1 MFKYKQAAIILYQF
15 DSVWAW
21 GNPLLSENRTF
32 AGSLE
37 NHTSY
42 RLLATVTR
50 NMFYT
55 TYNAWLQELFRAELT
70 IDNILQMMRLYAEA
84 QNAEEVIKPS
94 LFSTWRRE
102 SSHANSGT
110 LLDQIRQYGKEQ
122 KPQRHARVKAY
133 IAHRLNCDEQRVTRM
148 LLFVDVPEVLENLT
162 LLQPEMKKGY
172 VVNKEQSTKY
182 PAPTSQQID
191 KLMTSIYHPCAA
203 GFEGCVGDMTGRFAI
218 CSRCY
223 KHLGSHIEAEWD
235 ELTRKW
241 LPAEI
246 RRIRSVWKKDAR
258 NAWYQQQYTEI
269 SEAELEQLGED
280 AEWQLVS

>member
-1 MFKYKQAAIILYQF
+1 MSKYIQVAIILYQF

-21 GNPLLSENRTF
+21 GNPLLAENRTF
-32 AGSLE
+32 AAALE

-42 RLLATVTR
+42 MMLATVTR
-50 NMFYT
+50 NMFYV

-70 IDNILQMMRLYAEA
+70 IDNILEMMRLYAEA
-84 QNAEEVIKPS
+84 SRNHRITK
-94 LFSTWRRE
+94 
-102 SSHANSGT
+102 
-110 LLDQIRQYGKEQ
+110 DI
-122 KPQRHARVKAY
+122 KAY
-133 IAHRLNCDEQRVTRM
+133 IAQRLHCDEQRVTRM

-162 LLQPEMKKGY
+162 LLQPEVQKGY
-172 VVNKEQSTKY
+172 VVNKGQPTKY

-235 ELTRKW
+235 DLTRKW

-246 RRIRSVWKKDAR
+246 RRIRSVWKKEAR
-258 NAWYQQQYTEI
+258 NMWYQQQYTEI
-269 SEAELEQLGED
+269 TEAELEQLGED

>member
-1 MFKYKQAAIILYQF
+1 MFKYIQVAIILYQF

-21 GNPLLSENRTF
+21 GNPLLTENRTF

-42 RLLATVTR
+42 KLLATVTR
-50 NMFYT
+50 NMFYV

-70 IDNILQMMRLYAEA
+70 IDNILQMMRLYSEA
-84 QNAEEVIKPS
+84 QNTEEVIKP
-94 LFSTWRRE
+94 LRFSAWRRE
-102 SSHANSGT
+102 SAHANSGT
-110 LLDQIRQYGKEQ
+110 LLDQIRLYGKEQ
-122 KPQRHARVKAY
+122 KPQRHAKVKAY

-162 LLQPEMKKGY
+162 LLQPEVKKEY
-172 VVNKEQSTKY
+172 IPIREQSRFR
-182 PAPTSQQID
+182 APTSAEVQ
-191 KLMTSIYHPCAA
+191 KMMTSITHPCAA
-203 GFEGCVGDMTGRFAI
+203 GFEGCCGDMKGRFAI

-223 KHLGSHIEAEWD
+223 KELGSYIETEWD
-235 ELTRKW
+235 DLTRKW
-241 LPAEI
+241 LPAEV
-246 RRIRSVWKKDAR
+246 RRIRKQWQKDAR

-269 SEAELEQLGED
+269 SEAELEQLSED